1 MGKDISIAFVPLLA
15 SGLFLEVWKTHKPGE
30 EPVMG
35 DIVFVS
41 YGTMIIVDNSLVHA
55 GGIGYS
61 DEPNLRMQFLF
72 SNHAL
77 PIEHTQYEGSLETEY
92 FRNSDQRVTL
102 TQVCDE
108 FSIINLDTGNYN
120 H

>member
-1 MGKDISIAFVPLLA
+1 MPLLA
-15 SGLFLEVWKTHKPGE
+15 SGLFLEVWKTHKSGE

-35 DIVFVS
+35 NIVFVS

-61 DEPNLRMQFLF
+61 DEPNLRMQFSF
-72 SNHAL
+72 SNQAL
-77 PIEHTQYEGSLETEY
+77 PIEHAQYKGCLETEY
-92 FRNSDQRVTL
+92 CMNSDQRVNL
-102 TQVCDE
+102 TQVRDE
-108 FSIINLDTGNYN
+108 FLINNLDTGNYN

>member
-1 MGKDISIAFVPLLA
+1 MPLLA
-15 SGLFLEVWKTHKPGE
+15 SGLFLDVLKTHKPGE

-35 DIVFVS
+35 NIVFVS
-41 YGTMIIVDNSLVHA
+41 YGTMLIVDSSLVHA

-61 DEPNLRMQFLF
+61 EEPNLRMQFAF

-77 PIEHTQYEGSLETEY
+77 PIEHTQYKGSLETEY
-92 FRNSDQRVTL
+92 CMNSDQRVTL

-108 FSIINLDTGNYN
+108 FSIINPDTGNYN